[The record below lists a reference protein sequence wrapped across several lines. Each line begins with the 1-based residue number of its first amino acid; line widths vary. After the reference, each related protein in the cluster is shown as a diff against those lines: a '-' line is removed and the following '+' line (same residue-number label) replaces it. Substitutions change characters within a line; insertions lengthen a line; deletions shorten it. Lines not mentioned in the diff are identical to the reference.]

1 MAKHT
6 IGVAAKAAG
15 VSVETIR
22 FYERQQLLSDPVRS
36 DSGYRLYS
44 DSDIERLQFI
54 RKAKTLGFTLEDI
67 AELLQIQDGHGGQAQ
82 VRERARVRL
91 EDIENRIKQLTVIR
105 DALAQ
110 LEHQCTGCGPI
121 SSCPI
126 IEGVKA
132 ISL

>member
-6 IGVAAKAAG
+6 IGIAAKAAG
-15 VSVETIR
+15 VTVETIR

-36 DSGYRLYS
+36 ESGYRLYS
-44 DSDIERLQFI
+44 DTDVERLQFI

-67 AELLQIQDGHGGQAQ
+67 ADLLQMQDAHGSQEQ

-91 EDIENRIKQLTVIR
+91 EDIDLRIQQLTAIR

-110 LEHQCTGCGPI
+110 LEHRCTGCGPI
-121 SSCPI
+121 STCPI